1 MPFFFQQHIQMM
13 QNTQDQLSVKE
24 PNSIPLFMA
33 FTKYFWHDI
42 FKVNCLKWDQI
53 LHHLSP
59 STVGRGGQNSSLF
72 IYQLSLLINYRLLF
86 LSGTTDVTTSY
97 WQDNCLLR
105 SSNWSYVA
113 YQRKTNSAFILIL
126 RQQGPHWWQ
135 WCVEATLY
143 DARVMWII
151 HLCMSF
157 PVS

>member
-1 MPFFFQQHIQMM
+1 MNCLWMNYWKKNYLKVPFFFSTAQKMM

-24 PNSIPLFMA
+24 PNYIPLFMA

-59 STVGRGGQNSSLF
+59 STVGRGGQNFGLF
-72 IYQLSLLINYRLLF
+72 INQLSLLNYWLLF

-97 WQDNCLLR
+97 RQDSYLLR

-113 YQRKTNSAFILIL
+113 YQRKTT
-126 RQQGPHWWQ
+126 
-135 WCVEATLY
+135 V
-143 DARVMWII
+143 
-151 HLCMSF
+151 HLSLF
-157 PVS
+157 